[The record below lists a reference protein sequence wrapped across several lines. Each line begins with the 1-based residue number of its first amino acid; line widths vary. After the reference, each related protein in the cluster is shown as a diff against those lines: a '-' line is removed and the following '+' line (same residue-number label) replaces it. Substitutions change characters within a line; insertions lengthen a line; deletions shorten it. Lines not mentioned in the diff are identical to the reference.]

1 MAATDTLSTTET
13 SSDDVIVEAATAP
26 ADAVA
31 PPVLPRRREL
41 LFGTAFAT
49 GGVVMAL
56 VTLIGAYLATR
67 DATGAAWLS
76 ANEIPLTQPNMQ
88 LVTLGMSVVT
98 MQWAVWSINRDDRYH
113 TYLALGVTIL
123 LGAAFVNQTS
133 FLFNQAEIVMGQAEG
148 PLFYAVTAGH
158 LAMVVAGLIFMAL
171 MGFRTLGGQFSSR
184 QPDGIGAAAIFWQ
197 AAVALY
203 VVIWFAVYVQK

>member
-1 MAATDTLSTTET
+1 MAETSTLSLD
-13 SSDDVIVEAATAP
+13 S
-26 ADAVA
+26 AVP

-49 GGVVMAL
+49 AGVVMAMA
-56 VTLIGAYLATR
+56 TLIGVYLSAR
-67 DATGAAWLS
+67 DATGDVWLS
-76 ANEIPLTQPNMQ
+76 VNTIPLTQPNMQ
-88 LVTLGMSVVT
+88 LVTIGASVVT

-113 TYLALGVTIL
+113 TYMALGVTIL
-123 LGAAFVNQTS
+123 LGAAFVNQTT
-133 FLFNQAEIVMGQAEG
+133 FLFNQAGITIVQAEG
-148 PLFYAVTAGH
+148 PIFYAVTAGH

-184 QPDGIGAAAIFWQ
+184 QPDGIGAAAIFWY

-203 VVIWFAVYVQK
+203 AVIWFAVYVQK

>member
-1 MAATDTLSTTET
+1 MADTSTLELG
-13 SSDDVIVEAATAP
+13 TAVP
-26 ADAVA
+26 

-41 LFGTAFAT
+41 LFGTAFVTA
-49 GGVVMAL
+49 GVVMAL
-56 VTLIGAYLATR
+56 ATLVGAYLATR
-67 DATGAAWLS
+67 SATGAAWLS
-76 ANEIPLTQPNMQ
+76 VNPISLTQPNMQ
-88 LVTLGMSVVT
+88 LVTIGMSAVT

-113 TYLALGVTIL
+113 TYLALGVTLL

-133 FLFNQAEIVMGQAEG
+133 FLYNQAAVTIVQAEG

-158 LAMVVAGLIFMAL
+158 LAMVVAGMAFMAL

-184 QPDGIGAAAIFWQ
+184 QPDGIGAAAIFWY

-203 VVIWFAVYVQK
+203 PVIWFAVYVQK